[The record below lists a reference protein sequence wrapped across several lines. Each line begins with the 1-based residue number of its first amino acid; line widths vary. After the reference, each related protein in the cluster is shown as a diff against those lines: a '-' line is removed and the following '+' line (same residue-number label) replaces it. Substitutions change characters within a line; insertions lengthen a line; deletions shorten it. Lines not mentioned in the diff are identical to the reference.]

1 MRNIKLWVAALAVV
15 GSAISYNSL
24 YLFHIFAL
32 LWLSV
37 STYSLL
43 VGQKL
48 VVQQA
53 HLLYPIYALVAYTV
67 FSLLWHPDPVVWAR
81 YHFYLA
87 CGLIT
92 LFAVYQYVIDFKSLS
107 KVFAVLVG
115 FLLLNIFIGVLE
127 SLELLR
133 LPTSR
138 YSPYLHYFG
147 YSGKNLEDI
156 SESAASVIATKPTG
170 FNFNPNN
177 FGFVLMLIAPFIFF
191 NKSNLVKVIGLLVIV
206 WLLFSIGSRTHFV
219 AFLLMLAALPFF
231 ARLSYGKAI
240 MIMLAPLLLAFIL
253 VLPEFVELSH
263 GANRMYSAFDSI
275 VLGLQLMASG
285 DIQPGDSTSTRAY
298 IYLFGITQLFNSY
311 GFGLGFGGI
320 ESLLIQ
326 YDFRIQAF
334 HFFFLQLLV
343 DLGVFAFAFFMFF
356 YLRLALV
363 LRSISNKASDK
374 ILSYF
379 AKSSSLALLIAIPA
393 SVAPSGVHYILT
405 FYLLIGFAL
414 AVVKVYNFSK

>member
-1 MRNIKLWVAALAVV
+1 MVELIGL
-15 GSAISYNSL
+15 SA
-24 YLFHIFAL
+24 
-32 LWLSV
+32 
-37 STYSLL
+37 YSLL

-48 VVQQA
+48 VVQQV
-53 HLLYPIYALVAYTV
+53 HLLYPIYALVVYTV
-67 FSLLWHPDPVVWAR
+67 FSMLWHPDLFVWAR

-87 CGLIT
+87 CGLIA
-92 LFAVYQYVIDFKSLS
+92 LFAVYQYVIDFKSLN

-115 FLLLNIFIGVLE
+115 FLLLNFFIGVLE

-138 YSPYLHYFG
+138 YSPYLHHFG
-147 YSGKNLEDI
+147 YSGSDLAVLSD
-156 SESAASVIATKPTG
+156 SALSVVLANKPTG

-177 FGFVLMLIAPFIFF
+177 FGFVLMLIAPFVFF
-191 NKSNLVKVIGLLVIV
+191 HKSFLVKAIGLFVIV
-206 WLLFSIGSRTHFV
+206 WLFFSIGSRTHFV

-231 ARLSYGKAI
+231 MRLSYGKAI
-240 MIMLAPLLLAFIL
+240 LIMLFPFLLAFIMF
-253 VLPEFVELSH
+253 LPEVIDLSSRD
-263 GANRMYSAFDSI
+263 ANRMYSAFDSI
-275 VLGLQLMASG
+275 ISGLQLMASG

-311 GFGLGFGGI
+311 GVGLGFGGI

-326 YDFRIQAF
+326 YDFKIQAF

-343 DLGVFAFAFFMFF
+343 DLGVFVFMFFMVF
-356 YLRLALV
+356 YLRLILV
-363 LRSISNKASDK
+363 LRRISNKASNK
-374 ILSYF
+374 AIAYF

-414 AVVKVYNFSK
+414 AIIKVYNLEKFNENSITRCR

>member
-1 MRNIKLWVAALAVV
+1 M
-15 GSAISYNSL
+15 
-24 YLFHIFAL
+24 F
-32 LWLSV
+32 SV
-37 STYSLL
+37 
-43 VGQKL
+43 
-48 VVQQA
+48 
-53 HLLYPIYALVAYTV
+53 
-67 FSLLWHPDPVVWAR
+67 LWHPDLVVWAR

-87 CGLIT
+87 CGLIA
-92 LFAVYQYVIDFKSLS
+92 LFAVYQYVIDFKSLN

-115 FLLLNIFIGVLE
+115 FLLLNVFIGVLE
-127 SLELLR
+127 SFELLR

-147 YSGKNLEDI
+147 YSGSDLAALSD
-156 SESAASVIATKPTG
+156 SALSVLANKPTG

-177 FGFVLMLIAPFIFF
+177 FGFVLMLIAPFVFF
-191 NKSNLVKVIGLLVIV
+191 HKSFLVKIIGFFVIV

-219 AFLLMLAALPFF
+219 AFLLILAALPFF
-231 ARLSYGKAI
+231 MRLSYGKFI
-240 MIMLAPLLLAFIL
+240 LIMLAPLLLAFIL
-253 VLPEFVELSH
+253 LLPEFIELSSRD
-263 GANRMYSAFDSI
+263 ANRMYSAFDSI

-311 GFGLGFGGI
+311 GVGLGFGGI

-326 YDFRIQAF
+326 YDFKIQAF

-343 DLGVFAFAFFMFF
+343 DLGFFMFAFFMFF

-363 LRSISNKASDK
+363 LRRISNKASNK
-374 ILSYF
+374 AIAYF

-414 AVVKVYNFSK
+414 AIIKVYNLEKFNENSITRRR